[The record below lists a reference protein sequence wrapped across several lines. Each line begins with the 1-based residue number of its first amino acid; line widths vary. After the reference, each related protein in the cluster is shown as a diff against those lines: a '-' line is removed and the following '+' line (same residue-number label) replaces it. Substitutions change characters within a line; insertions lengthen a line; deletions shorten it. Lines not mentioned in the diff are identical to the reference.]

1 MQLRCPHCRSLVR
14 IDDAMRRYFGSP
26 VQCHE
31 CSRMF
36 VVPPQSPLYDSALP
50 ADSVRPLDRSVSAAR
65 CFHERIC
72 QACRHKVRVPGLDW
86 PAAGPV
92 MRCPHCDAEL
102 GTSKARGIG
111 TRPVILALI
120 TGIAFGCGVLWLDHA
135 GLIALQNLDA
145 SRLLITVTA
154 EARDWW
160 VSLEQL
166 QWRDWYNPP
175 SE

>member
-1 MQLRCPHCRSLVR
+1 
-14 IDDAMRRYFGSP
+14 
-26 VQCHE
+26 
-31 CSRMF
+31 MF

-65 CFHERIC
+65 CFHKRIC

-92 MRCPHCDAEL
+92 MRCLHCDAEL

-111 TRPVILALI
+111 TTPVILALI

-145 SRLLITVTA
+145 SRLLIMVTA
-154 EARDWW
+154 GDRDWW
-160 VSLEQL
+160 VNLEQL

>member
-1 MQLRCPHCRSLVR
+1 
-14 IDDAMRRYFGSP
+14 
-26 VQCHE
+26 
-31 CSRMF
+31 MF

-72 QACRHKVRVPGLDW
+72 HACGHKLRVPGLDW

-92 MRCPHCDAEL
+92 MRCSHCDAEL
-102 GTSKARGIG
+102 GISKARGIG
-111 TRPVILALI
+111 TTPIILALV
-120 TGIAFGCGVLWLDHA
+120 TGIAGGCGVIWLDHA

-145 SRLLITVTA
+145 SHLLFTIKA
-154 EARDWW
+154 GARDCW

>member
-1 MQLRCPHCRSLVR
+1 
-14 IDDAMRRYFGSP
+14 
-26 VQCHE
+26 
-31 CSRMF
+31 MF

-65 CFHERIC
+65 CFHERMC
-72 QACRHKVRVPGLDW
+72 QACRHEVRVPGLDW

-92 MRCPHCDAEL
+92 MRCPHCEAEL

-111 TRPVILALI
+111 ITPVILALI
-120 TGIAFGCGVLWLDHA
+120 TGIACGCGVLWLDHA

-154 EARDWW
+154 EARGWW

>member
-14 IDDAMRRYFGSP
+14 IDDAMRRYFGMP

-31 CSRMF
+31 CARLF

-72 QACRHKVRVPGLDW
+72 HACGHKLRVPGLDW

-92 MRCPHCDAEL
+92 MRCSHGDAEL
-102 GTSKARGIG
+102 GISKARGIG
-111 TRPVILALI
+111 TTPIILALV
-120 TGIAFGCGVLWLDHA
+120 TGIAGGCGVIWLDHA

-145 SRLLITVTA
+145 SRLLFTITA
-154 EARDWW
+154 GARDWW

>member
-14 IDDAMRRYFGSP
+14 IDDAMRRYFGKP
-26 VQCHE
+26 VQCRE

-102 GTSKARGIG
+102 GKSKARGIG
-111 TRPVILALI
+111 TTPVILALI
-120 TGIAFGCGVLWLDHA
+120 TGIACGCGVLWLDHA

-145 SRLLITVTA
+145 SRLLITVTVG
-154 EARDWW
+154 ARDWW
-160 VSLEQL
+160 VNLEQR

>member
-1 MQLRCPHCRSLVR
+1 
-14 IDDAMRRYFGSP
+14 
-26 VQCHE
+26 
-31 CSRMF
+31 MF

-65 CFHERIC
+65 CFHERMC
-72 QACRHKVRVPGLDW
+72 QACRHEVRVPGLDW

-92 MRCPHCDAEL
+92 MRCPHCEAEL
-102 GTSKARGIG
+102 GTSKARGIR
-111 TRPVILALI
+111 TTPVILALI
-120 TGIAFGCGVLWLDHA
+120 TGIACGCGVLWLDHA

-154 EARDWW
+154 EAWDWW

>member
-1 MQLRCPHCRSLVR
+1 MS
-14 IDDAMRRYFGSP
+14 F
-26 VQCHE
+26 
-31 CSRMF
+31 
-36 VVPPQSPLYDSALP
+36 PPQSPLYDSALP

-72 QACRHKVRVPGLDW
+72 HACGHKLRVPGLDW

-92 MRCPHCDAEL
+92 MRCSHCDAEL
-102 GTSKARGIG
+102 GISKARGIG
-111 TRPVILALI
+111 TTPIILALV
-120 TGIAFGCGVLWLDHA
+120 TGIAGGCGVIWLDHA

-145 SRLLITVTA
+145 SRLLFTIKA
-154 EARDWW
+154 GARDWW

>member
-1 MQLRCPHCRSLVR
+1 
-14 IDDAMRRYFGSP
+14 
-26 VQCHE
+26 
-31 CSRMF
+31 MF

-92 MRCPHCDAEL
+92 MRGPHCDAKL

-111 TRPVILALI
+111 TTPVILALI
-120 TGIAFGCGVLWLDHA
+120 TGIAFGCGVLWLNHA

-154 EARDWW
+154 GARDWW

>member
-14 IDDAMRRYFGSP
+14 IDDAMRRYFVMP

-31 CSRMF
+31 CARLF

-50 ADSVRPLDRSVSAAR
+50 ADSARPLDRSVSTAR

-72 QACRHKVRVPGLDW
+72 HACGHKLRVPGLDW

-92 MRCPHCDAEL
+92 MRYSHCDTEL
-102 GTSKARGIG
+102 GISKAQGIG
-111 TRPVILALI
+111 TTPIILALV
-120 TGIAFGCGVLWLDHA
+120 TGIAGGCGVIWLDHA

-145 SRLLITVTA
+145 SRLLFTIKA
-154 EARDWW
+154 GAHDWW